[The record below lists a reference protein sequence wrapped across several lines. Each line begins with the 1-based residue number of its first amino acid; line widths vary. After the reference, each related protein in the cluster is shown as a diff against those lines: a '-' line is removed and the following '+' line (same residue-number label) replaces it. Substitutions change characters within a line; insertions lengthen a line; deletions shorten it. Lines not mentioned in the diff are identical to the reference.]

1 MLSTKSRSVNKSRLV
16 NKSRSVNKSSTNV
29 SRNKSK
35 KICPDKI
42 EFSEKKLIYKYFH
55 VKSIYKKDD
64 QELLMITDGEIN
76 YLLIISNS
84 NLEKTLYFTCFNKN
98 KILLEFQDYGISIT
112 ENPFDENSKKGKYY
126 FIILK
131 SYDMKSTNVK
141 SINVKLNNVITL
153 ETAITLSKIDLYRF
167 KQLFK
172 QLLVNYAKL
181 NTRTDFKYNNF
192 NMNSILLNNG
202 VFVLYDFTNS
212 IDDTKYKTFGK
223 RQDPKTLFF
232 NNNKDYSNRDKEI
245 MTIHQSNYDIICI
258 LLLINLCER
267 RLNEKPVEISLNKE
281 DKALFNST
289 DELFEKIKYIT
300 NMDYFKTL

>member
-1 MLSTKSRSVNKSRLV
+1 
-16 NKSRSVNKSSTNV
+16 
-29 SRNKSK
+29 
-35 KICPDKI
+35 
-42 EFSEKKLIYKYFH
+42 
-55 VKSIYKKDD
+55 
-64 QELLMITDGEIN
+64 
-76 YLLIISNS
+76 
-84 NLEKTLYFTCFNKN
+84 
-98 KILLEFQDYGISIT
+98 
-112 ENPFDENSKKGKYY
+112 
-126 FIILK
+126 
-131 SYDMKSTNVK
+131 MKSTNVK

-232 NNNKDYSNRDKEI
+232 NNKKDYSNRDKEI

-267 RLNEKPVEISLNKE
+267 RLNEKPVEISLKKE